1 MKNMRK
7 AALGGVLAMS
17 ASLLVACGE
26 APDENN
32 NEGTAADSDFIPCI
46 VSDEGGFNDKSF
58 NELSY
63 NGVKQAAEEL
73 DVEFKQFESKAEEDY
88 APALENFVNAGCSAI
103 VSVGWKL
110 AEATIASANDNPDLD
125 YILVDHNA
133 DTDFDGEVDADNVK
147 PVLYDTAQAAF
158 LAGYAAAD
166 YTETGKVGTYGGDS
180 FETVTIF
187 MDGFKQG
194 VDHYNSEKDADVKVV
209 GMKLF
214 TGSFENDTNA
224 VAKAQQVIDQDVDVI
239 MPVGGPIYGGAM
251 KVIQESNEDVALVG
265 VDADLYETDPTTQ
278 EVVLVSVLK
287 SLQQSTY
294 EAVLAAGQDEL
305 SFDEYVGT
313 LENGGVGI
321 SSFHNFEDKIS
332 DTLADELE
340 ELEQAIIDGD
350 LKVDSYLAD

>member
-1 MKNMRK
+1 MRK

-26 APDENN
+26 APEDN
-32 NEGTAADSDFIPCI
+32 GGDTKAADSDFLPCI

-58 NELSY
+58 NELTF
-63 NGVKQAAEEL
+63 NGVKQAADEL
-73 DVEFKQFESKAEEDY
+73 EVDFKQFESKAEEDY
-88 APALENFVNAGCSAI
+88 APALENFVSAGCTAI
-103 VSVGWKL
+103 VAVGFEL
-110 AEATIASANDNPDLD
+110 AEATIASANENEDID
-125 YILVDHNA
+125 YILIDHNA
-133 DTDFDGEVDADNVK
+133 DTDFDGEVNADNVK

-166 YTETGKVGTYGGDS
+166 YTKTGKVGTYGGDQ
-180 FETVTIF
+180 FDTVTIF

-194 VDHYNSEKDADVKVV
+194 VDHYNEVKDADVKVV
-209 GMKLF
+209 GMNLF

-251 KVIQESNEDVALVG
+251 KVIGETDSDVALVG
-265 VDADLYETDPTTQ
+265 VDADLYESDPTTQ
-278 EVVLVSVLK
+278 EVVFVSVLK

-294 EAVLAAGQDEL
+294 EAVMAAGQGEL
-305 SFDEYVGT
+305 DYSEYVGT

-321 SSFHNFEDKIS
+321 SSFHNFEDKVS
-332 DTLADELE
+332 DTLPGELE